1 MTGDEQ
7 KSFFAPISPPAA
19 PPPWGASYPAPPPP
33 PAAPVAAP
41 WGTGPGPA
49 YGPGYGY
56 QPPPARRGMNG
67 WLIAAIVAAVV
78 IVGAVVAAVT
88 LFVSNSNGARTEAN
102 HYLAALQSG
111 QYSQAYSMLC
121 PADQAYAPESVFA
134 QAKAAD
140 HPVSYAIHGTSLQT
154 TGGPEL
160 AYVYYQEQRSD
171 GWSGMADLP
180 VVKSGGS
187 WQICHTTVGD
197 DGALVGG

>member
-1 MTGDEQ
+1 
-7 KSFFAPISPPAA
+7 
-19 PPPWGASYPAPPPP
+19 
-33 PAAPVAAP
+33 
-41 WGTGPGPA
+41 
-49 YGPGYGY
+49 
-56 QPPPARRGMNG
+56 MNG

-78 IVGAVVAAVT
+78 IVGGVVAAVL

-111 QYSQAYSMLC
+111 QYRQAYSMLC

-134 QAKAAD
+134 KAKTAA
-140 HPVSYAIHGTSLQT
+140 HPVTYAIHGTSLQT

-160 AYVYYQEQRSD
+160 AFVYYQEQRSD
-171 GWSGMADLP
+171 GWAGMADIP

-187 WQICHTTVGD
+187 WQVCHSAVGD